1 MEAGTHIS
9 IPLKY
14 DLLLN
19 QEIVLLNEI
28 KKFSKNEL
36 IKCISKTYFFNPTLS
51 SEFVQQIK
59 EILGGCT
66 YDDLA
71 KDWVKS
77 KDNKYNVQRY
87 AIDTFLKFVKKR
99 NEIVYVNKMKDAFE
113 KFILEDFYKE
123 QNNIPKVDGKTR
135 IYVRLPKDTLNNIND
150 KLAKYFSYPFEMRTM
165 QLFIC
170 NNMES
175 NKLFLESQNKSLSSN
190 QDKDRDVSLVKYN
203 GASSKY
209 EYTYYRITENNK
221 TIIKNLNNIKCK
233 PKNTQKDEIH
243 EKEIIVNDKT
253 AFSECLSYFINKI
266 FLVKQKENIYTIAG
280 TEKDIYYFEKMIK

>member
-36 IKCISKTYFFNPTLS
+36 IKYISKTYFFNPTLPLKF
-51 SEFVQQIK
+51 EREIK
-59 EILGGCT
+59 EILAGCT
-66 YDDLA
+66 YEDLA
-71 KDWVKS
+71 RNWVNS
-77 KDNKYNVQRY
+77 KGNKYCVQFY
-87 AIDTFLKFVKKR
+87 SIKPFLDAIRIR
-99 NEIVYVNKMKDAFE
+99 NEQVYIGKMKDAFE
-113 KFILEDFYKE
+113 NILLKDFYKE

-150 KLAKYFSYPFEMRTM
+150 KLAKYFSYPFETRTM
-165 QLFIC
+165 QLFNC
-170 NNMES
+170 NNMDS
-175 NKLFLESQNKSLSSN
+175 NKLFSESQNKSLSSN
-190 QDKDRDVSLVKYN
+190 QDKYRDVSLVKYN

-209 EYTYYRITENNK
+209 EYTFYKITESNK
-221 TIIKNLNNIKCK
+221 TIIKNLNNQKCK
-233 PKNTQKDEIH
+233 PKNTQKDEILK
-243 EKEIIVNDKT
+243 KEIKVADEKT
-253 AFSECLSYFINKI
+253 FFECLNYFINKI

-280 TEKDIYYFEKMIK
+280 TEKDIYYFEKIIK

>member
-19 QEIVLLNEI
+19 QEIVLLNKT

-36 IKCISKTYFFNPTLS
+36 IKYISKTYYSNPTLPQK
-51 SEFVQQIK
+51 FVIEIK
-59 EILGGCT
+59 KILSGCT
-66 YDDLA
+66 YEDLA
-71 KDWVKS
+71 KNWVNS
-77 KDNKYNVQRY
+77 KENKYSVQFY
-87 AIDTFLKFVKKR
+87 SIKPFLDAIKIR
-99 NEIVYVNKMKDAFE
+99 NERVYINKMKDAFE
-113 KFILEDFYKE
+113 NILLKDFYKE
-123 QNNIPKVDGKTR
+123 QNNIPKIDGKTR

-150 KLAKYFSYPFEMRTM
+150 KLAKYFSYPFKMRVK

-175 NKLFLESQNKSLSSN
+175 NKLFLESQNKSLPSN
-190 QDKDRDVSLVKYN
+190 QDKDSDVSLVKYN

-209 EYTYYRITENNK
+209 EYTYNRITEGNK

-243 EKEIIVNDKT
+243 KKEIIVTDEKT
-253 AFSECLSYFINKI
+253 FFECLNYFINKI
-266 FLVKQKENIYTIAG
+266 FLVKKKENIYTIAG

>member
-36 IKCISKTYFFNPTLS
+36 IKYISKTYFFNPTLPLKF
-51 SEFVQQIK
+51 EREIK
-59 EILGGCT
+59 EILAGCT
-66 YDDLA
+66 YEDLA
-71 KDWVKS
+71 RNWVNS
-77 KDNKYNVQRY
+77 KGNKYCVQFY
-87 AIDTFLKFVKKR
+87 SIKPFLDAIRIR
-99 NEIVYVNKMKDAFE
+99 NEQVYIGKMKDAFE
-113 KFILEDFYKE
+113 NILLKDFYKE
-123 QNNIPKVDGKTR
+123 QNNIPKVEGKTR
-135 IYVRLPKDTLNNIND
+135 IYVRLPKETLNNITD

-170 NNMES
+170 NNKES
-175 NKLFLESQNKSLSSN
+175 NSLLLEQKNNSSSSN
-190 QDKDRDVSLVKYN
+190 QDQNREVSLVEYN
-203 GASSKY
+203 GVSPKHKH
-209 EYTYYRITENNK
+209 TYFKITENNK
-221 TIIKNLNNIKCK
+221 TIIKNLNNQKCK

-253 AFSECLSYFINKI
+253 AFFECLNYFINKI

-280 TEKDIYYFEKMIK
+280 TEKDINYFEKMIK

>member
-1 MEAGTHIS
+1 METGTHIS

-36 IKCISKTYFFNPTLS
+36 IKYISKTYFFNPTLS
-51 SEFVQQIK
+51 SEFEKEIK

-66 YDDLA
+66 YNDLA
-71 KDWVKS
+71 NDWVKS
-77 KDNKYNVQRY
+77 KYNRYNVQRY
-87 AIDTFLKFVKKR
+87 AINSFLEFVKKR
-99 NEIVYVNKMKDAFE
+99 NEIIYVYKLKDAFE

-123 QNNIPKVDGKTR
+123 QNNIPNIDGKTR

-150 KLAKYFSYPFEMRTM
+150 KLAKYFSYPFKMRVR

-190 QDKDRDVSLVKYN
+190 QEKDRDVNLVKYT
-203 GASSKY
+203 GESSKY
-209 EYTYYRITENNK
+209 EYTFYKITESNK
-221 TIIKNLNNIKCK
+221 TIIKNLNNQKCK
-233 PKNTQKDEIH
+233 PQNTQKDQIH
-243 EKEIIVNDKT
+243 EKEIIVTDEKT
-253 AFSECLSYFINKI
+253 FFECLNYFINKI
-266 FLVKQKENIYTIAG
+266 FLVKKKENIYTIAG